1 MTGNFWSR
9 NICNCKQVSLSS
21 KKRTVMAQRVSRA
34 IAGMLILS
42 AGLYAQIKTD
52 AVPVG
57 GENLSI
63 KLKALLEKN
72 HYPLGSIGI
81 LLKRIE
87 NDSTVAAVNA
97 DEPFNPASVSKL
109 ATAAMAF
116 DRLGTGYTFKT
127 RVYTGGPYNP
137 DSGVCNGD
145 LYIKGGGDPL
155 MVIERMW
162 VFVERL
168 YRFNGLRCIT
178 GDIVLDDSF
187 FDTAAIGP
195 CFIEDSIAGNPYAAP
210 IGALCANFNIVE
222 LCIRPSCDLDAP
234 VKVEVFP
241 RLPKIDIVVKAK
253 TVAQPKTSGIVVESE
268 KSNDRTRIVVAG
280 AMGKDAAPY
289 YVMRKV
295 RQTGEYFGG
304 IVKLFFDEKKITIKG
319 KIRRGLIPDSMKA
332 AKPLYTW
339 ESPPLWEIVADM
351 MKFSTNLSAEML
363 FKTFSAVRDS
373 GGGSWEKSSEMMQA
387 WWKEKG
393 LPGSPVIKNGSG
405 MGDCNRFTVSQ
416 LAALLN
422 FSWNQ
427 KTFFPEYL
435 NAFSIAGNDGT
446 LRSRFKGSRLK
457 GRVRGKTGTLNEFG
471 VYSMAGYVLMP
482 KADYIFV
489 IVFNNIGSKFP
500 YHHWEMQQKIL
511 EMLVPE

>member
-1 MTGNFWSR
+1 MRITIPFNERGIDGIGKPLVTLLVVLAKHQTVDEHKDPLFALRLELSFIQVDQLTVRHNAEKPALPERVEFFFQGVARMIVKGKALVTLDGTPCIVETG
-9 NICNCKQVSLSS
+9 
-21 KKRTVMAQRVSRA
+21 RT
-34 IAGMLILS
+34 IDI
-42 AGLYAQIKTD
+42 
-52 AVPVG
+52 PVG
-57 GENLSI
+57 V
-63 KLKALLEKN
+63 A
-72 HYPLGSIGI
+72 H
-81 LLKRIE
+81 RIQNE
-87 NDSTVAAVNA
+87 
-97 DEPFNPASVSKL
+97 
-109 ATAAMAF
+109 
-116 DRLGTGYTFKT
+116 
-127 RVYTGGPYNP
+127 GPETL
-137 DSGVCNGD
+137 V
-145 LYIKGGGDPL
+145 
-155 MVIERMW
+155 
-162 VFVERL
+162 
-168 YRFNGLRCIT
+168 
-178 GDIVLDDSF
+178 
-187 FDTAAIGP
+187 
-195 CFIEDSIAGNPYAAP
+195 FIEI
-210 IGALCANFNIVE
+210 
-222 LCIRPSCDLDAP
+222 
-234 VKVEVFP
+234 
-241 RLPKIDIVVKAK
+241 
-253 TVAQPKTSGIVVESE
+253 
-268 KSNDRTRIVVAG
+268 
-280 AMGKDAAPY
+280 
-289 YVMRKV
+289 
-295 RQTGEYFGG
+295 QTGEYFGG

-393 LPGSPVIKNGSG
+393 LPGCPIMKNGSG

-422 FSWNQ
+422 FTWNQ